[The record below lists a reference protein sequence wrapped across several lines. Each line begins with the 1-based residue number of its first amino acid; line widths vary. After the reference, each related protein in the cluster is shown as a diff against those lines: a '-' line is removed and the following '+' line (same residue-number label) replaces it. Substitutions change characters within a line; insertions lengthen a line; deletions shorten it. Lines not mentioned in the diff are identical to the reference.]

1 MQKKRLYLFWFI
13 GLLAISNLCA
23 QSTTI
28 KIIDFKTL
36 QSLTNNNTDTTYVIN
51 FFASWCKPCL
61 KELPEFIEFANN
73 NHDHAIKVIFVSLDF
88 KSDSKALESIINKY
102 NITQS
107 VYLLDEPNANK
118 WINAIDPTWSGAI
131 PATLI
136 TNSAQKRRTFIE
148 DSMTYDTLN
157 QLLK

>member
-1 MQKKRLYLFWFI
+1 MQKKRLFTFWFI
-13 GLLAISNLCA
+13 GLLSMSTLCA
-23 QSTTI
+23 QSSSI
-28 KIIDFKTL
+28 KVIDFKTL
-36 QSLTNNNTDTTYVIN
+36 QTLTNNNTDTTYVIN

-73 NHDHAIKVIFVSLDF
+73 NQDHAIKVIFVSLDF
-88 KSDSKALESIINKY
+88 KSDSNALESIINKY

-118 WINAIDPTWSGAI
+118 WINDIDPTWSGAI

-136 TNSAQKRRTFIE
+136 INPAQKRRTFIE
-148 DSMTYDTLN
+148 DSMTYDTLK
-157 QLLK
+157 QLIK